1 MTVTASTAAAQA
13 APSSVAAGRA
23 PGGAAPV
30 VVSSALGVAALLVDA
45 VSGEG
50 RLGLV
55 GVALLS
61 LALAGSSLQVVRARV
76 GRPQAR
82 TRLAAR
88 TAAGSSLFV
97 ATFLSAVGV
106 VEQTG
111 PEAVQSPVFAAG
123 VAVTSVVL
131 LVVLPLALVV
141 LARGVAADQRLR
153 RQVRLL
159 PSAVPVVVAAAGVAV
174 AVTDGRQELWAC
186 VVAGAAAGAALTG
199 LSVGLSGVRSRG
211 VLEDRFA

>member
-13 APSSVAAGRA
+13 PPSSVAAGRA
-23 PGGAAPV
+23 RGGAAHV
-30 VVSSALGVAALLVDA
+30 VVSSLLGVAALLVDA
-45 VSGEG
+45 VSGEA

-61 LALAGSSLQVVRARV
+61 LALAGSAVQVVRARV
-76 GRPQAR
+76 GRPQAT
-82 TRLAAR
+82 TRVAAR

-106 VEQTG
+106 VERTG

-123 VAVTSVVL
+123 VAVMSVVL

-141 LARGVAADQRLR
+141 LARGVAGDRRLR

-159 PSAVPVVVAAAGVAV
+159 PSAVPVVVATACVAV

-199 LSVGLSGVRSRG
+199 FSAGLTRARSRG
-211 VLEDRFA
+211 VVGDRSA

>member
-1 MTVTASTAAAQA
+1 MTVPASTAAAQA
-13 APSSVAAGRA
+13 APPSVAAGRA

-30 VVSSALGVAALLVDA
+30 VVSSVLGVAVLLADA
-45 VSGEG
+45 VSGQG

-61 LALAGSSLQVVRARV
+61 LALAGSSMQVVRARV
-76 GRPQAR
+76 GRPLAT

-106 VEQTG
+106 VERTG
-111 PEAVQSPVFAAG
+111 PEAVDSPVFAAG
-123 VAVTSVVL
+123 VAVMSVVL
-131 LVVLPLALVV
+131 LVVLPLSLVV
-141 LARGVAADQRLR
+141 LARGLVRDRRLPTSL
-153 RQVRLL
+153 RLL
-159 PSAVPVVVAAAGVAV
+159 PSAVLFVAAAACVAV

-199 LSVGLSGVRSRG
+199 LSVGLARARSRG
-211 VLEDRFA
+211 VVRDRFA